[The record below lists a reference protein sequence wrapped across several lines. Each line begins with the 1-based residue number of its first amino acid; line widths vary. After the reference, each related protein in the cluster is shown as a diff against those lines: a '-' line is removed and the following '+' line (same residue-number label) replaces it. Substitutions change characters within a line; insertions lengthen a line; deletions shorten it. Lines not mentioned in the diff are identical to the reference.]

1 LFIALLSE
9 GKHMPDYS
17 NQEWLEALR
26 STDNNEALLQLRD
39 YLKRGLRYALS
50 SRVDPNRLD
59 ALIEDSAQDALLRIL
74 DKMDTFRG
82 ESRFTTW
89 ATKVAV
95 RLALTELRRKRWENV
110 AIEDLVPDD
119 TGIDY
124 TPAFLTDNDALPEQ
138 QTYQRE
144 VMRLVERLIMTELTP
159 RQRQVMLAI
168 LKGGM
173 PIGEAA
179 DRLGTNSNALYK
191 MLHDARKRLK
201 NRLEE
206 EGYSANEILEAFSK
220 G

>member
-1 LFIALLSE
+1 
-9 GKHMPDYS
+9 M
-17 NQEWLEALR
+17 
-26 STDNNEALLQLRD
+26 
-39 YLKRGLRYALS
+39 S

-74 DKMDTFRG
+74 EKLDTFRG

-89 ATKVAV
+89 ASKVAI

-110 AIEDLVPDD
+110 ALEDLVPED
-119 TGIDY
+119 TGMDY
-124 TPAFLTDNDALPEQ
+124 TPAVLTDTETLPEQ
-138 QTYQRE
+138 QAYQRE

-159 RQRQVMLAI
+159 RQRQVMMAI

-179 DRLGTNSNALYK
+179 ERMGTNPNALYK
-191 MLHDARKRLK
+191 MLHDARQRLK

-206 EGYSANEILEAFSK
+206 EGYSANEILEAFSN

>member
-1 LFIALLSE
+1 
-9 GKHMPDYS
+9 MPEYS
-17 NQEWLEALR
+17 NQEWLEVLR
-26 STDNNEALLQLRD
+26 SADNTEALTELRE
-39 YLKRGLRYALS
+39 YLKRSLRYALS
-50 SRVDPNRLD
+50 SRVEPNRLD

-89 ATKVAV
+89 ASKVAI

-110 AIEDLVPDD
+110 ALEDLVPED
-119 TGIDY
+119 TGMDY
-124 TPAFLTDNDALPEQ
+124 TPAILTDTEALPEQ

-144 VMRLVERLIMTELTP
+144 VMHLVERLILTELTP
-159 RQRQVMLAI
+159 RQRQVMMAI
-168 LKGGM
+168 LNGGM

-179 DRLGTNSNALYK
+179 ERLGTNPNALYK
-191 MLHDARKRLK
+191 MLHDARQRLK

-206 EGYSANEILEAFSK
+206 EGYSADEILEAFSA

>member
-1 LFIALLSE
+1 
-9 GKHMPDYS
+9 MPEYS
-17 NQEWLEALR
+17 NQEWLDNLHSADTNPEGYNQALA
-26 STDNNEALLQLRD
+26 DLRD
-39 YLKRGLRYALS
+39 YLQRGLRYALA

-59 ALIEDSAQDALLRIL
+59 ALIEDSSQDALLRIL

-95 RLALTELRRKRWENV
+95 RLALTELRRKRWENI
-110 AIEDLVPDD
+110 AIEDLVPED

-124 TPAFLTDNDALPEQ
+124 TPAVLTDTETLPEQ
-138 QTYQRE
+138 QVYQQE
-144 VMRLVERLIMTELTP
+144 VMNMVERLIMTELTP
-159 RQRQVMLAI
+159 RQRQVMMAI

-173 PIGEAA
+173 PINEVA
-179 DRLGTNSNALYK
+179 DRIGTNPNALYK

-201 NRLEE
+201 LRLEE
-206 EGYSANEILEAFSK
+206 EGYSAHEILEAFAK

>member
-1 LFIALLSE
+1 
-9 GKHMPDYS
+9 MPEYS

-26 STDNNEALLQLRD
+26 SADNNEALAQLRD

-110 AIEDLVPDD
+110 ALEDLVPED
-119 TGIDY
+119 TGMDY
-124 TPAFLTDNDALPEQ
+124 TPAVLTDEEALPEQ
-138 QTYQRE
+138 QAYQRE

-159 RQRQVMLAI
+159 RQRQVMMAI

-173 PIGEAA
+173 PIGEVAE
-179 DRLGTNSNALYK
+179 RLGTNPNALYK
-191 MLHDARKRLK
+191 MLHDARQRLR
-201 NRLEE
+201 NLLEE
-206 EGYSANEILEAFSK
+206 EGYSTDELLEAFSK

>member
-1 LFIALLSE
+1 
-9 GKHMPDYS
+9 MPEYS
-17 NQEWLEALR
+17 NQEWLDALR
-26 STDNNEALLQLRD
+26 SADNNEALAQLRD

-50 SRVDPNRLD
+50 SRVDANRLD
-59 ALIEDSAQDALLRIL
+59 ALIEDSTQDALLRIL

-110 AIEDLVPDD
+110 ALEDLVPED
-119 TGIDY
+119 TGMDF
-124 TPAFLTDNDALPEQ
+124 TPAVLTDEEALPEQ

-159 RQRQVMLAI
+159 RQRQVMMAI
-168 LKGGM
+168 LEGGM

-179 DRLGTNSNALYK
+179 DRLGTNPNALYK
-191 MLHDARKRLK
+191 MLHDARQRLK

-206 EGYSANEILEAFSK
+206 EGYSADELLEAFSK

>member
-1 LFIALLSE
+1 
-9 GKHMPDYS
+9 MPEYS

-26 STDNNEALLQLRD
+26 SADHNEALAELRE
-39 YLKRGLRYALS
+39 YLKRSLRYALS

-89 ATKVAV
+89 ASKVAI

-110 AIEDLVPDD
+110 ALEDLVPED

-124 TPAFLTDNDALPEQ
+124 TPAVLTDTETSPEQ

-144 VMRLVERLIMTELTP
+144 VMSLVERLIMTELTP
-159 RQRQVMLAI
+159 RQRQVMIAI

-179 DRLGTNSNALYK
+179 ERLGTNPNALYK
-191 MLHDARKRLK
+191 MLHDARQRMK
-201 NRLEE
+201 NSLEE
-206 EGYSANEILEAFSK
+206 EGYSADEILEAFSK

>member
-1 LFIALLSE
+1 
-9 GKHMPDYS
+9 MPEYS
-17 NQEWLEALR
+17 NQEWIEVLRSADNTEAL
-26 STDNNEALLQLRD
+26 TQLRD
-39 YLKRGLRYALS
+39 YLKRGLRFALS

-110 AIEDLVPDD
+110 SLEDLIPED
-119 TGIDY
+119 TGVDF
-124 TPAFLTDNDALPEQ
+124 TPAVLTDAETLPEQ

-144 VMRLVERLIMTELTP
+144 VMHMVEQMILTELTP
-159 RQRQVMLAI
+159 RQRKVLMAI

-173 PIGEAA
+173 PIGEVAE
-179 DRLGTNSNALYK
+179 RIGTNPNALYK
-191 MLHDARKRLK
+191 MLHDARQRLK

-206 EGYSANEILEAFSK
+206 EGYSADEILAAFSK
-220 G
+220 E

>member
-1 LFIALLSE
+1 
-9 GKHMPDYS
+9 MPEYS
-17 NQEWLEALR
+17 NQEWFDNLR
-26 STDNNEALLQLRD
+26 SEDNNQALADLREYLQ
-39 YLKRGLRYALS
+39 RGLRYALS

-74 DKMDTFRG
+74 EKLDTFRG

-89 ATKVAV
+89 ASKVAI

-110 AIEDLVPDD
+110 ALEDLVPED
-119 TGIDY
+119 TGMDY
-124 TPAFLTDNDALPEQ
+124 TPAVLTDTETLPEQ
-138 QTYQRE
+138 QAYQRE
-144 VMRLVERLIMTELTP
+144 VMRLIERLIMTELTP
-159 RQRQVMLAI
+159 RQRQVMMAI

-179 DRLGTNSNALYK
+179 ERMGTNPNALYK
-191 MLHDARKRLK
+191 MLHDARQRLK

-206 EGYSANEILEAFSK
+206 EGYSANEILEAFSN

>member
-1 LFIALLSE
+1 
-9 GKHMPDYS
+9 MPDYS

-26 STDNNEALLQLRD
+26 SADNTEALTELRE
-39 YLKRGLRYALS
+39 YLKRSLRYALS

-74 DKMDTFRG
+74 DKMETFRG

-89 ATKVAV
+89 ASKVAI

-110 AIEDLVPDD
+110 AIEDLVPED
-119 TGIDY
+119 TGMDY
-124 TPAFLTDNDALPEQ
+124 TPAILTDTEALPEQ

-144 VMRLVERLIMTELTP
+144 VMRLVEQLIMTELTP
-159 RQRQVMLAI
+159 RQRQVMMAI

-179 DRLGTNSNALYK
+179 ERLGTNPNALYK
-191 MLHDARKRLK
+191 MLHDARQRLK

-206 EGYSANEILEAFSK
+206 EGYSANEILEAFSQ

>member
-1 LFIALLSE
+1 
-9 GKHMPDYS
+9 MPEYS
-17 NQEWLEALR
+17 NQEWLDNLR
-26 STDNNEALLQLRD
+26 SEDNNQALADLREYLQ
-39 YLKRGLRYALS
+39 RGLRYALS
-50 SRVDPNRLD
+50 SRVDSNRLD

-74 DKMDTFRG
+74 EKLDTFRG

-89 ATKVAV
+89 ASKVAI

-110 AIEDLVPDD
+110 ALEDLVPED
-119 TGIDY
+119 TGMDY
-124 TPAFLTDNDALPEQ
+124 TPAVLTDTETLPEQ
-138 QTYQRE
+138 QAYQRE

-159 RQRQVMLAI
+159 RQRQVMMAI

-179 DRLGTNSNALYK
+179 ERMGTNPNALYK
-191 MLHDARKRLK
+191 MLHDARQRLK

-206 EGYSANEILEAFSK
+206 EGYSANEILEAFSN